1 MFAAVV
7 TNKSGKYRV
16 FDRDCEL
23 YANAPMGAFGR
34 ISVEAG
40 GAWENYIALL
50 GGGPILC
57 TEEALAAMKRVVHLC
72 EANRRELEIVLYT
85 PVMGEAPGPGAAF
98 LGFDVAGSQF
108 ASLLS
113 GGACCALPESF
124 SKMLNG
130 CGLLGFA
137 RSDRRTGR
145 IRQRSERRG
154 GRTGFPLCSHL
165 RFPLRRAARLMKKG
179 SIIHGGDNEKT
190 LEEAARG
197 LRHRLRRR
205 L

>member
-130 CGLLGFA
+130 CGLLDSLDQTAELAEYANGLSAEEVGPDSPYAPICVFLCA
-137 RSDRRTGR
+137 
-145 IRQRSERRG
+145 ERRG
-154 GRTGFPLCSHL
+154 L
-165 RFPLRRAARLMKKG
+165 
-179 SIIHGGDNEKT
+179 
-190 LEEAARG
+190 
-197 LRHRLRRR
+197 
-205 L
+205 